1 MGRNLFA
8 TDQQQPQAGAPAQA
22 PRKGRN
28 LFAPP
33 PGEAD
38 FEQKVAGMSHEQI
51 VDEYR
56 NAKIN
61 SPYYNFLVKKIEAPQ
76 AGETPEQAEL
86 RAGGQKPAGAPSPTM
101 SAIGGFAADRT
112 YGWADEL
119 GAGID
124 WMRGEDYDQSL
135 AKHRRLRDTLEE
147 ENPGSYLGGQLAG
160 TGVEIAATLGASAPL
175 TWYGRLGT
183 NVGLGMLQGGING
196 LGSGDTMDERLS
208 EGATQAGIGLGVGL
222 GLGAAEGIYKGG
234 RALLKNGA
242 RRVQRV
248 TNPTVAAEKDLADR
262 MVADRRA
269 QMKQEE
275 RALRRGKPAPQ
286 RRFLTGDDVIA
297 AEGLGQRTMVSDL
310 GGDITRERLKAAGN
324 VSADAMTD
332 MRGAAAARQVDQGQ
346 RVTETVSD
354 AFGDLNPKAV
364 RDDLNLRYKQE
375 TDEAYALAEANPN
388 SQHLWSPALQRALS
402 TSWGRQA
409 LKSAITKSKNK
420 ALRNGE
426 EIIEPIFEEGP
437 DGLMQFSGKLRLPD
451 GRVVDDIQG
460 IGMSLRFWD
469 SVKRSMDDDIDEL
482 MRAGRKDDASDLIS
496 VKNEILSY
504 VDNAV
509 PEYGAARATARDFF
523 GQADAHDAGAEY
535 FKNMGAFDIA
545 EARAALERMKPAE
558 RELFARGYA
567 AELVTQISKMGNA
580 EDVNKLFKSPQARM
594 RMRDALGDDVANQLE
609 AFTHRE
615 MVQGLLG
622 KHLGANST
630 TWQQALAAEGLK
642 ATAMSGGTAYMTGD
656 PWALIYGSIAGA
668 AVRGGFRYSQRAVL
682 DRYARAMAELATS
695 DDPDTIA
702 RILSKVSKDSG
713 YMDFSRSVSSGMAP
727 PAGGAVGGAAG
738 RIEPRMPFADGGPVR
753 MANAGLVKKA
763 AQAAG
768 KLLGKAEKP
777 PKRIVDLGMRAEVD
791 PVMINGKDVREW
803 SPADWGA
810 FGRAHGREDVGPLSD
825 EEFAASLVELPTLSG
840 RTFTVPGGID
850 DVEKPFTYYDL
861 LHLKSQAVDPND
873 LDPDVH
879 RRLHNRMVRS
889 MQPGPEFDDVDR
901 YNQLAFGMISPN
913 QPLTPN
919 ELAMARVRAK
929 SPEDIKAMADMA
941 PWQLGDTPSKE
952 ERQALSRGIAR
963 HFGLQSKKAGGIGA
977 SGSADYSR
985 IADMAKLHSEKPE
998 FYRFKGAG
1006 EGGADDAENWSNFV
1020 GRVAAQT
1027 PGLSYKTASLGT
1039 VWQDPANAAI
1049 SAIDRHMAGSF
1060 RGAMFEK
1067 PADVN
1072 KFNRRVL
1079 QKFNKGRPR
1088 GQGARSFDEML
1099 EMPGGRGVLVDEL
1112 FVELNRRGKTKLR
1125 SAKTG
1130 ELNPKAPDW
1139 ARNADWIR
1147 EPEKVDRMAEAY
1159 VRALRE
1165 NDRIARENNQGLFA
1179 NQWMIWDRLRQRL
1192 EPHEI
1197 MHPSIRHLPRM
1208 SLDQIKAAD
1217 KAHSK
1222 AGYKAESGVA
1232 RPSRASELAYF
1243 SVAPLGGL
1251 AALAAYQ
1258 DEQGQ

>member
-8 TDQQQPQAGAPAQA
+8 TDQQQPQSATPAQA
-22 PRKGRN
+22 PRPGRN

-33 PGEAD
+33 PSDTE
-38 FEQKVAGMSHEQI
+38 FEQKVAGLSHEQI

-56 NAKIN
+56 KAEIN

-86 RAGGQKPAGAPSPTM
+86 RAGGQKPAGAPSPWL
-101 SAIGGFAADRT
+101 SHLGGFAADRT
-112 YGWADEL
+112 YGWADEM

-124 WMRGEDYDQSL
+124 WLRGEDYDKALEKQRRFRDAL
-135 AKHRRLRDTLEE
+135 AE
-147 ENPGSYLGGQLAG
+147 ENPDDYFKGQLTG

-175 TWYGRLGT
+175 TWGGRVAM
-183 NVGLGMLQGGING
+183 NSGLGLLQGGING
-196 LGSGDTMDERLS
+196 FGTGDTMDERIS
-208 EGATQAGIGLGVGL
+208 EASWQGGLGAGVGL
-222 GLGAAEGIYKGG
+222 GLGAGELAYKGG
-234 RALLKNGA
+234 RALLKGGA

-269 QMKQEE
+269 YMKEE
-275 RALRRGKPAPQ
+275 ARAARRGKPAPQ
-286 RRFLTGDDVIA
+286 RRFLTEDDVVE

-324 VSADAMTD
+324 VSAEAMTE
-332 MRGAAAARQVDQGQ
+332 MRGASAARQVDQGQ
-346 RVTETVSD
+346 RVTETVAD
-354 AFGDLNPKAV
+354 AFGDLNPKNV
-364 RDDLNLRYKQE
+364 RDELNLQYKQE
-375 TDEAYALAEANPN
+375 ADEAYALAEANPN
-388 SQHLWSPALQRALS
+388 SQHIWNPVLQRAIS
-402 TSWGRQA
+402 TSWGKQA
-409 LKSAITKSKNK
+409 LKNAITKSKDK

-426 EIIEPIFEEGP
+426 EVVEPIFEEGP
-437 DGLMQFSGKLRLPD
+437 DGLMRFSGKLRLPD
-451 GRVVDDIQG
+451 GQVVDDIQG
-460 IGMSLRFWD
+460 IGLGLRFWD
-469 SVKRSMDDDIDEL
+469 SVKRAMDDDIDEL
-482 MRAGRKDDASDLIS
+482 ISRTGRKEDVADLTAI
-496 VKNEILSY
+496 KNEMIGSI
-504 VDNAV
+504 DQAV
-509 PEYGAARATARDFF
+509 PEYKTARATARDFF
-523 GQADAHDAGAEY
+523 GQADAHEAGAAY

-545 EARAALERMKPAE
+545 EARAALETMKPAE
-558 RELFARGYA
+558 RQLFARGYA
-567 AELVTQISKMGNA
+567 AELVTRISQMGEA

-594 RMRDALGDDVANQLE
+594 RMRDALGDEVADQLE

-622 KHLGANST
+622 RHLGANST

-642 ATAMSGGTAYMTGD
+642 ATAMGGGTAYVTGD

-668 AVRGGFRYSQRAVL
+668 AVRGGYRFTQRKVL

-695 DDPDTIA
+695 DDTDTIA
-702 RILSKVSKDSG
+702 RILTKVSKDSG
-713 YMDFSRSVSSGMAP
+713 YMDFSRAVASGITP
-727 PAGGAVGGAAG
+727 PAGGAAG
-738 RIEPRMPFADGGPVR
+738 RVEPRMPFAAGGRVPF
-753 MANAGLVKKA
+753 AGGNLVKKA
-763 AQAAG
+763 AEAAG
-768 KLLGKAEKP
+768 KLLGKVEKP
-777 PKRIVDLGMRAEVD
+777 PKRIVDLGMRAEVE
-791 PVMINGKDVREW
+791 PVTLNGKDVREW
-803 SPADWGA
+803 TPADWGA
-810 FGRAHGREDVGPLSD
+810 FGRANGRDDVGPLTD
-825 EEFAASLVELPTLSG
+825 EDFAASLVELPTLSG

-929 SPEDIKAMADMA
+929 SPEDIQAMADMA
-941 PWQLGDTPSKE
+941 PWKLGDDVSKDD
-952 ERQALSRGIAR
+952 RQALSRGIAR
-963 HFGLQSKKAGGIGA
+963 HFGLQAKNKGGIGA

-985 IADMAKLHSEKPE
+985 IADMAKMHTEKPE

-1006 EGGADDAENWSNFV
+1006 EGGVDDAENWSNFV

-1039 VWQDPANAAI
+1039 VWQDPVNAAI

-1079 QKFNKGRPR
+1079 QKFNKSKPR

-1130 ELNPKAPDW
+1130 ELNPKAPEW

-1251 AALAAYQ
+1251 GALAAAQ
-1258 DEQGQ
+1258 EEQPQ